1 MICTILFMTDISISE
16 ARENLAETI
25 RRAKKNPI
33 RITTHGEA
41 QVVMLDASTYEQ
53 MIKDLEDL
61 DDIAAFDSAI
71 KEPAAGIPWEQVK
84 KDLGF

>member
-1 MICTILFMTDISISE
+1 MADISISE

-25 RRAKKNPI
+25 RRARKNPI

-41 QVVMLDASTYEQ
+41 QVVMIDASVYEQ
-53 MIKDLEDL
+53 MIADLEEL
-61 DDIAAFDSAI
+61 DDIAAFDEAVNAPSA
-71 KEPAAGIPWEQVK
+71 AIPWDQVK